1 MKRML
6 SLFLALLMLVTLS
19 ACSREPEIAT
29 EPTAAEPEGVRYN
42 TYLTADPI
50 SMDVSKISD
59 TYSAGV
65 INNVMESL
73 VRMGERDGSYTI
85 IPGDAL
91 TWESNADGT
100 VWTFRLGNNTW
111 SDGQSVTAHDYVYSL
126 RRSADPKT
134 DCPNEYYLLPVAG
147 YPEVRE
153 GAPLENLGVRALDDK
168 TLQITLR
175 YPVSS
180 FLEMCCGTIYYPQRQ
195 DAVERFAEQYGTAP
209 EYTLCNGPYTLE
221 SWERDASITLK
232 KREDYWNAKS
242 VQIETVSIRI
252 VKDSAAVC
260 AMFEAGELDNVS
272 TSNTEW
278 VETFLSMEDTT
289 YVKTFGAT
297 VNYVFY
303 NTRDVIFSNANIR
316 RAFTMAVDRE
326 ALNTVAFGGNSNP
339 ATGWVSPAL
348 SVGSITYRGFAGNMI
363 QAMYADANEKDM
375 SARDYLL
382 LGMAQLGLGDDPG
395 ALELSFSL
403 GGTDAWFQT
412 LGTYLQQTYRDV
424 LGVNVEVVY
433 SDWSDFHDCVD
444 SGNYQMGYMGWS
456 ANYNDPYD
464 VLSLFMSTNDSIHT
478 GWSNA
483 AFDELILKAQKE
495 MDEAKRMQL
504 YQEAEAIL
512 LLGQYVVNPL
522 LFPSSNNFYRN
533 YVEGFANM
541 AFSTGG
547 YQTMTIGE
555 RP

>member
-1 MKRML
+1 
-6 SLFLALLMLVTLS
+6 
-19 ACSREPEIAT
+19 
-29 EPTAAEPEGVRYN
+29 
-42 TYLTADPI
+42 
-50 SMDVSKISD
+50 
-59 TYSAGV
+59 
-65 INNVMESL
+65 
-73 VRMGERDGSYTI
+73 
-85 IPGDAL
+85 
-91 TWESNADGT
+91 
-100 VWTFRLGNNTW
+100 
-111 SDGQSVTAHDYVYSL
+111 
-126 RRSADPKT
+126 
-134 DCPNEYYLLPVAG
+134 
-147 YPEVRE
+147 
-153 GAPLENLGVRALDDK
+153 
-168 TLQITLR
+168 
-175 YPVSS
+175 
-180 FLEMCCGTIYYPQRQ
+180 
-195 DAVERFAEQYGTAP
+195 
-209 EYTLCNGPYTLE
+209 
-221 SWERDASITLK
+221 
-232 KREDYWNAKS
+232 
-242 VQIETVSIRI
+242 
-252 VKDSAAVC
+252 
-260 AMFEAGELDNVS
+260 
-272 TSNTEW
+272 
-278 VETFLSMEDTT
+278 
-289 YVKTFGAT
+289 
-297 VNYVFY
+297 
-303 NTRDVIFSNANIR
+303 
-316 RAFTMAVDRE
+316 
-326 ALNTVAFGGNSNP
+326 
-339 ATGWVSPAL
+339 
-348 SVGSITYRGFAGNMI
+348 MI

-433 SDWSDFHDCVD
+433 SDWSDFHDRVD